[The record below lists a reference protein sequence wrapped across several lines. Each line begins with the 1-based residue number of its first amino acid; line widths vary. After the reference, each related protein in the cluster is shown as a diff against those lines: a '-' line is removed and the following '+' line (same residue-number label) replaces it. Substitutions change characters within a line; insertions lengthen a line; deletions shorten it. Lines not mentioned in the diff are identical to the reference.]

1 LIVVSNLIIS
11 KKLFDSSIFI
21 DEKNSN
27 IENWLSIMKN
37 KLKEN
42 VDWYSIETQK
52 KAYVRIKIEENAMKH
67 LTSKFKKDFIKS
79 FLIVENMFDDLNK
92 MFDDSN
98 KRVNALKTYRRLKQI
113 KMNKKLLTFWAEF

>member
-1 LIVVSNLIIS
+1 
-11 KKLFDSSIFI
+11 
-21 DEKNSN
+21 
-27 IENWLSIMKN
+27 
-37 KLKEN
+37 
-42 VDWYSIETQK
+42 
-52 KAYVRIKIEENAMKH
+52 MKH

-113 KMNKKLLTFWAEF
+113 KMNKKLLTF